1 MILATFLPRWPSITT
16 TCWTTAPSGTPRSR
30 FSYNYLNQFSGKY
43 ERKEGLA
50 FNCLIHC
57 VNFSCG
63 TPWKADDLA
72 NALSLDIKYIS
83 NELSTD
89 FISEIKFSVRECT
102 WLWNIFAASRI
113 ILHPCNPLSSP
124 LFILEKKYTIFLWFN
139 ITEIDF
145 QGAAPNW
152 SWNNFHW

>member
-1 MILATFLPRWPSITT
+1 M
-16 TCWTTAPSGTPRSR
+16 
-30 FSYNYLNQFSGKY
+30 
-43 ERKEGLA
+43 A
-50 FNCLIHC
+50 FDCLIHF

-102 WLWNIFAASRI
+102 WL
-113 ILHPCNPLSSP
+113 
-124 LFILEKKYTIFLWFN
+124 
-139 ITEIDF
+139 
-145 QGAAPNW
+145 
-152 SWNNFHW
+152 